1 MPWATG
7 VFSSGALS
15 ASAVAVGSGSGWV
28 AVAAGASVGICVG
41 VSEGVCD
48 DVGAGSCDGV
58 GKMFLVRF
66 AQETRKAV
74 AADTINCIASRRDML
89 PFIFYSN
96 YEMTGATYLMRNDI
110 FWTPSGCLGGHRL
123 QHVFWLKWQPPQTRS
138 GQGKKSIAYGRGNRP
153 HWGFAHA
160 ARLSI

>member
-41 VSEGVCD
+41 VSKGVGD

-110 FWTPSGCLGGHRL
+110 FWTPSGCFGCHCL
-123 QHVFWLKWQPPQTRS
+123 QHIFWLKWQPAQTCS
-138 GQGKKSIAYGRGNRP
+138 GQGKESIAYGRCNRP
-153 HWGFAHA
+153 HRGFAHA